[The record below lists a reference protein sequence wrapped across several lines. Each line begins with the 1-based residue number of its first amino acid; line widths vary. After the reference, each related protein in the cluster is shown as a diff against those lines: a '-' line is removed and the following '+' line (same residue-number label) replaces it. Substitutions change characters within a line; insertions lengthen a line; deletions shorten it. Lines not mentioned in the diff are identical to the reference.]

1 VTAPPGRAVRQAV
14 PCGKGNPR
22 APVAG
27 ESAVW
32 GITAR
37 PAAVPHN
44 ASRHGPAV
52 PHNDSGRGP
61 AVPQNAPATEPRAA
75 RRSAAMASP
84 SWPAAEPPKAGITRR
99 IRPPGER
106 DAANLPALYGPQV
119 SPLSRGHGVDW

>member
-1 VTAPPGRAVRQAV
+1 MDRHRPGAGLRWWASPGAGVGRSKWVTSGCRTRAAPGHGRPASRVTAPPGRAVRQAV

-84 SWPAAEPPKAGITRR
+84 S
-99 IRPPGER
+99 
-106 DAANLPALYGPQV
+106 
-119 SPLSRGHGVDW
+119 

>member
-61 AVPQNAPATEPRAA
+61 AVPRDAPRPWLHRLDPPRNLPRRGSPVASGPGRA
-75 RRSAAMASP
+75 RCGEFTGSVR
-84 SWPAAEPPKAGITRR
+84 PAGFTAEPGAW
-99 IRPPGER
+99 
-106 DAANLPALYGPQV
+106 
-119 SPLSRGHGVDW
+119 RGL